1 MRAALGVAAVAM
13 VFAAACSETPR
24 EVGKQYA
31 GKEDQKPWAG
41 DQFKGDKAKW
51 QQALAER
58 NRGQNEERGRSQK

>member
-1 MRAALGVAAVAM
+1 MKIAPWLAAAAT
-13 VFAAACSETPR
+13 VFAAGCSEAPR

-58 NRGQNEERGRSQK
+58 VKNQGQTE

>member
-1 MRAALGVAAVAM
+1 MKIALWVVAAATVVA
-13 VFAAACSETPR
+13 AGCSEAPR

-51 QQALAER
+51 QQALTER
-58 NRGQNEERGRSQK
+58 VKNQGQTE